1 MIFIER
7 DKKKDICKKYLFKI
21 VQKIYVNMMKMKINQ
36 YNVKCTPSWTCLETT
51 RILWNGLE
59 TTWILWNGLETTWIL
74 WNSLETTW
82 ILWNGLET
90 TWILWNGLETTWIL
104 WNGLMECSG

>member
-36 YNVKCTPSWTCLETT
+36 YNVKCTPSWTCLEIT
-51 RILWNGLE
+51 
-59 TTWILWNGLETTWIL
+59 
-74 WNSLETTW
+74 
-82 ILWNGLET
+82 
-90 TWILWNGLETTWIL
+90 
-104 WNGLMECSG
+104 